1 MDKAMT
7 DERLADVR
15 ELAHNHMAWMMGS
28 SHYAA
33 TAPDII
39 RELLRGV
46 DDLRAEIDR
55 LKPLA
60 VIGAAVERMGPE
72 ARLAHYPRHGSPLRW
87 YIETWGWKVLGVGDT
102 LRDALADA
110 GLVVETT

>member
-1 MDKAMT
+1 
-7 DERLADVR
+7 
-15 ELAHNHMAWMMGS
+15 
-28 SHYAA
+28 
-33 TAPDII
+33 
-39 RELLRGV
+39 
-46 DDLRAEIDR
+46 
-55 LKPLA
+55 
-60 VIGAAVERMGPE
+60 MGPE